1 MGADLQQEP
10 SPPTSSADSASSIF
24 LGILLTPQLTLLPTH
39 PRLFL
44 AKWPEPRWSLGDP
57 SLLGDLLS
65 LAPEEQTS
73 FPKRQDTCL
82 LCRRFLMADSQQIV
96 LKCRISDAYTRH
108 SICFP
113 TNRRTWRDRGLIFR
127 NQGAFTADLQCLPAV

>member
-57 SLLGDLLS
+57 SLLGDLLKPCPRGANFLS
-65 LAPEEQTS
+65 QEARYMSPLPEVS
-73 FPKRQDTCL
+73 
-82 LCRRFLMADSQQIV
+82 
-96 LKCRISDAYTRH
+96 Y
-108 SICFP
+108 
-113 TNRRTWRDRGLIFR
+113 G
-127 NQGAFTADLQCLPAV
+127 